1 MKRLRELL
9 RLVLL
14 SKWLPV
20 FVFGLALVLCLPALS
35 AGLMLDDIPM
45 LNPLGGAGTYVQGV
59 RLMDGQRAQPGRT
72 PIGAYAEGRY

>member
-45 LNPLGGAGTYVQGV
+45 QMMFQP
-59 RLMDGQRAQPGRT
+59 DFPHQPGAARRL
-72 PIGAYAEGRY
+72 GLVSLSWA